1 MTRDEVRLRPPNHS
15 YVDML
20 ERLSDGLHVD
30 VVDRQRPD
38 GPRGSAS
45 GSASATARE
54 NNRRS
59 SPSSRDE
66 QD

>member
-1 MTRDEVRLRPPNHS
+1 MRHEEFGLKPPNHS

-20 ERLSDGLHVD
+20 ERLTHGLHVEVIHAD
-30 VVDRQRPD
+30 DDDRSHESSP
-38 GPRGSAS
+38 
-45 GSASATARE
+45 SATERE

-59 SPSSRDE
+59 SRSNRGE

>member
-30 VVDRQRPD
+30 VVDRERPD
-38 GPRGSAS
+38 RPRGPA
-45 GSASATARE
+45 GRPATVRE
-54 NNRRS
+54 SNRPS
-59 SPSSRDE
+59 SPSSHDE

>member
-20 ERLSDGLHVD
+20 ERLSVGLHVD
-30 VVDRQRPD
+30 VIDREPRQA
-38 GPRGSAS
+38 PRGPAS
-45 GSASATARE
+45 GSATARE
-54 NNRRS
+54 NNR
-59 SPSSRDE
+59 PSSQSSRGE